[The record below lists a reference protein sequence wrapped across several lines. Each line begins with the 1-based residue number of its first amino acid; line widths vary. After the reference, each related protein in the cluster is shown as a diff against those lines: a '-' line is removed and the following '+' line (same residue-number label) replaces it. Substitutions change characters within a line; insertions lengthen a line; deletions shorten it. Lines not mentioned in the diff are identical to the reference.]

1 MPKPTTEQTR
11 LIKKLVTEEV
21 NNGTQHY
28 VTNSEVKEATTHL
41 IETAIRTQ
49 SRELESFLKQID
61 ERLRNLEQRRT

>member
-1 MPKPTTEQTR
+1 MPKPTIEQAK

-21 NNGTQHY
+21 SNRTKRF
-28 VTNSEVKEATTHL
+28 VSASDVKETTTHVV
-41 IETAIRTQ
+41 ETAIRTQ

>member
-1 MPKPTTEQTR
+1 MPKPTTEQTK

-21 NNGTQHY
+21 NSRTKRL
-28 VTNSEVKEATTHL
+28 VTNSEVQETTTQ
-41 IETAIRTQ
+41 IVETAIRTQ